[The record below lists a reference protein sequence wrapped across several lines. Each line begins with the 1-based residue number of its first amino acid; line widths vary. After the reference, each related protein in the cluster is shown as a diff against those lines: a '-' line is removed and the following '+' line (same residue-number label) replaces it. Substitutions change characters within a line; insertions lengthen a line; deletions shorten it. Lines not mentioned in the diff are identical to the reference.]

1 MGRIRNIKVNT
12 GVKGS
17 PQISIYEF
25 ATENSISTIQSNQV
39 KDKNKYEIVAENGTY
54 IANNLKYDNNKME
67 TYLLNTN
74 HEKGGSKA
82 KFLSE
87 TLGYN
92 KGDGLVLHN
101 NIRNALIDKVPTKIT
116 KTPSG
121 LKQEYDIKLV
131 AKDGSIKTAKVVVIV
146 QKDNGTSVYR
156 IITLYPG
163 KKVK

>member
-1 MGRIRNIKVNT
+1 MAILSHFFVALKDIADYQTKDFGFGIWLINALDKYVVFKA
-12 GVKGS
+12 GKC
-17 PQISIYEF
+17 
-25 ATENSISTIQSNQV
+25 TI
-39 KDKNKYEIVAENGTY
+39 NK
-54 IANNLKYDNNKME
+54 
-67 TYLLNTN
+67 
-74 HEKGGSKA
+74 
-82 KFLSE
+82 FR
-87 TLGYN
+87 
-92 KGDGLVLHN
+92 GLVLHN